1 MTIQVAN
8 NWLLNEFSK
17 FYLRDNLNLIID
29 SINKESFI
37 DKLSNFVNE
46 NKTYAEDQI
55 RKNNPDQADI
65 LINELSSLNYVDLQ
79 VTYALFYDQIDPI
92 PKIVLEPNPEGTLYT
107 SWLNSEMNI
116 LFQHAMTI
124 FNGGLDPL
132 SQTYNI
138 EKEFVMKSM
147 NEMRSSLDKIENII
161 NGLVK

>member
-1 MTIQVAN
+1 MTIQTAN
-8 NWLLNEFSK
+8 TWLLDEFSK
-17 FYLRDNLNLIID
+17 FYLRDTLGVIID
-29 SINKESFI
+29 SINKDNFI
-37 DKLSNFVNE
+37 EQLSNFVTT
-46 NKTYAEDQI
+46 NKTYAEDEI
-55 RKNNPDQADI
+55 RKNNPAEADR
-65 LINELSSLNYVDLQ
+65 LINELNSLNYEILKS
-79 VTYALFYDQIDPI
+79 TYITLYDQADPI
-92 PKIVLEPNPEGTLYT
+92 PDIKLEPNPEGTLYT

-147 NEMRSSLDKIENII
+147 TEMRSSLDKIENII